1 MAEIGQSQRN
11 LWYHRGFLLLWG
23 GQTIS
28 QLGSQVTT
36 WALPLTAVFLLKA
49 TAGQMGLL
57 VAVRNVS
64 YLLVGL
70 FAGAWVDRVRRRPLL
85 IVTDIGRAVLLGTI
99 PITALFGYLS
109 MLQLYIVTFF
119 TGLLAVLFDVAYLS
133 FLPSLVSLDQLIEGN
148 GKLEASVAA
157 AGIAGPGLAGALVQ
171 LFTGP
176 IAILADALSFVVSAL
191 SLTFIRVKELPPLI
205 EERQSIWLEIRE
217 GLHTVIHY
225 PILRTLAIGSGLFN
239 FFDSILLTVY
249 VLYLTKTIGA
259 TPLLIGII
267 IAISSSGGLLG
278 ALFAARVTHILG
290 LGPALLG
297 GVLLASVAD
306 CIIASASGPLLA
318 AVLLVIVGEG
328 SVQAGAVLYSING
341 VSLRQAIVP
350 NRLRGR
356 VNSVIRII
364 SLGVV
369 PLGALLGGFLGDRY
383 GLRTTVFIAGGG
395 TFLAFLW
402 VLFSPVRQLRKQP
415 SGNEA

>member
-217 GLHTVIHY
+217 GLHTAIHY